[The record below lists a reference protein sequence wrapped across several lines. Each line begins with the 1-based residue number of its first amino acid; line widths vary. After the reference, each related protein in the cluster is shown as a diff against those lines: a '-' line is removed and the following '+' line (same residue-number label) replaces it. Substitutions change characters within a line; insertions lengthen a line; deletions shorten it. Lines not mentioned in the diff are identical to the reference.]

1 MKLNL
6 SPLEWL
12 ATIVITLVVYGGI
25 MAAIWGLWC
34 YAWSSLW
41 PEGPATLID
50 PPFLPFLAVTL
61 LIVWLKSF
69 LGVKK

>member
-6 SPLEWL
+6 NPLEWL
-12 ATIVITLVVYGGI
+12 VTVVFGGAVYMAI
-25 MAAIWGLWC
+25 MACIWWVWC
-34 YAWSSLW
+34 YTWSNLW
-41 PEGPATLID
+41 PEGPSMLID
-50 PPFLPFLAVTL
+50 PPYLPFVAATI